1 MQQKLHRVVHY
12 VTGTPLAV
20 GLGSLETNAPA
31 ADPGTYLG
39 TLGRLQAAVVRGIR
53 ARAREGAGL

>member
-12 VTGTPLAV
+12 VTGTPFAV

-31 ADPGTYLG
+31 ADPGT
-39 TLGRLQAAVVRGIR
+39 LGRLQAAVVRGVR
-53 ARAREGAGL
+53 ARTREGAGL